1 MFKQILVPLDGSRLA
16 ESALPA
22 AVYLADKLEAS
33 VILIHVIEKD
43 APKSIH
49 GERHLNN
56 SKDAEDYLKGIAS
69 GSFPKSIHVKYH
81 VHENVVTN
89 VSKSIVEH
97 TGEFNPDLIVM
108 CTHGQGGVRDIL
120 YGSIAQKVIGLGK
133 TPLLLIQP
141 VTDNFSPTFRCNS
154 ILVPVDGNPEHE
166 LGLTA
171 AEEIAKA
178 CNSRLH
184 LLMAV
189 PVFGSLSGE
198 WTSSSR
204 FLPGTTTRMLEMVA
218 AGSEEYLQHLKEDLS
233 DPNVKITSET
243 YREDPENAIISSA
256 KNMKA
261 DIVVLGTHGKSGM
274 EAFWSGSV
282 TAKICRALKQPIL
295 LVPIKR
301 S

>member
-1 MFKQILVPLDGSRLA
+1 MFKQILVPLDGSHLA

-22 AVYLADKLEAS
+22 ASYLAERLNAS

-43 APKSIH
+43 APSSIH

-56 SKDAEDYLKGIAS
+56 SIDAENYLKGVAA
-69 GSFPKSIHVKYH
+69 GSFPRNITVKYH
-81 VHENVVTN
+81 VHENLVTN

-97 TGEFNPDLIVM
+97 SGEFNPDLIVM
-108 CTHGQGGVRDIL
+108 CTHGHGGMRDLL

-133 TPLLLIQP
+133 TPVLLIQP
-141 VTDNFSPTFRCNS
+141 VSDDYSPTFSCKS

-178 CNSRLH
+178 CNARLH

-189 PVFGSLSGE
+189 PVFGNLSGE
-198 WTSSSR
+198 WTSSSK

-218 AGSEEYLQHLKEDLS
+218 ANSEEYLQHLKEYLA
-233 DPNVKITSET
+233 DPNITITSET
-243 YREDPENAIISSA
+243 FREDPENAIIATASH
-256 KNMKA
+256 MEA

-274 EAFWSGSV
+274 DAFWSGSV
-282 TAKICRALKQPIL
+282 TAKICRAIKRPLL
-295 LVPIKR
+295 LVPIKL
-301 S
+301 